1 MRCRNARAG
10 VGNLFKA
17 AIAQVPE
24 ENSRGPVRILWKFLF
39 DLRIHTSGYKEDV
52 RQAIVIEVDDASAPT
67 GEANFDAE
75 FCLQSL
81 IVEIAGAIVL
91 VQHLCIF
98 GKVGLENIQMAVQ
111 IVVAD
116 TDSHARLF
124 LSFIAQGYATL
135 YALLFES
142 SVVLIDEK
150 EAGSRVAS
158 HIYVGPAVLVE
169 VRCHDSHSIAGPGLP
184 NARLQADVGKGSI
197 SIIPVKGVATEGK
210 ASGTAGDG
218 KTLPI
223 AVDVGSRPGNVL
235 KVELHVIGD
244 AQIQVT
250 IPVVI
255 EKRAPSAPSDFGGF

>member
-1 MRCRNARAG
+1 MRGRDPRTG
-10 VGNLFKA
+10 IGNLFKG

-24 ENSRGPVRILWKFLF
+24 ENPRRPVRILWEFLF
-39 DLRIHTSGYKEDV
+39 DLRVHTAGYKKDV

-75 FCLQSL
+75 FCLQRL

-91 VQHLCIF
+91 VQHLCIL
-98 GKVGLENIQMAVQ
+98 GKVGLENVQMAVQ

-116 TDSHARLF
+116 TDSHPRLF

-142 SVVLIDEK
+142 AVVLIDEQ

-158 HIYVGPAVLVE
+158 HIYVGPTVLVE
-169 VRCHDSHSIAGPGLP
+169 VRCHNGHSIARPGLP
-184 NARLQADVGKGSI
+184 NARLNADVGKGSI
-197 SIIPVKGVATEGK
+197 SIIPVKGGAAKRK
-210 ASGTAGDG
+210 APWTAGDG

-223 AVDVGSRPGNVL
+223 AVNV
-235 KVELHVIGD
+235 
-244 AQIQVT
+244 
-250 IPVVI
+250 
-255 EKRAPSAPSDFGGF
+255 

>member
-67 GEANFDAE
+67 GEENFDAE

-116 TDSHARLF
+116 TDSHPRLF

-142 SVVLIDEK
+142 AVVLIDEQ

-158 HIYVGPAVLVE
+158 HIYVGPTVLVE
-169 VRCHDSHSIAGPGLP
+169 VRCHNGHSIARGADGRAEIGEDESRAADS
-184 NARLQADVGKGSI
+184 AREQ
-197 SIIPVKGVATEGK
+197 
-210 ASGTAGDG
+210 
-218 KTLPI
+218 
-223 AVDVGSRPGNVL
+223 R
-235 KVELHVIGD
+235 
-244 AQIQVT
+244 
-250 IPVVI
+250 
-255 EKRAPSAPSDFGGF
+255 